1 MPFEIK
7 TVSTLLAFTAILSI
21 VSFAFAN
28 ASSTIEDTDAIVP
41 TIVAATAVAI
51 NYTTARA
58 LIPHRVPP
66 SS

>member
-7 TVSTLLAFTAILSI
+7 TVSTLLAFTAISSI

-28 ASSTIEDTDAIVP
+28 ASSTIEDAIVP

-51 NYTTARA
+51 TYTTARA